1 MARSVRKQH
10 KNAFLALA
18 VNMLQV
24 AIFVG
29 VFYIMFT
36 ILDLCGAAIRGDFL
50 VCIMTRIFLFMT
62 HTKTLTAVIA
72 PEGPA
77 TATMQHATIYTII
90 SIMAAALGAL

>member
-10 KNAFLALA
+10 KNALLALA

-29 VFYIMFT
+29 VFYIIFT
-36 ILDLCGAAIRGDFL
+36 ILGLRGAAIRGDFL

-62 HTKTLTAVIA
+62 HTKTLTVVIA
-72 PEGPA
+72 SEGPA
-77 TATMQHATIYTII
+77 ST
-90 SIMAAALGAL
+90 IMAAALGAL

>member
-36 ILDLCGAAIRGDFL
+36 ILDLRGAAIRGDFL

-77 TATMQHATIYTII
+77 TMQHAAIYTII
-90 SIMAAALGAL
+90 SIMAAAMGAL